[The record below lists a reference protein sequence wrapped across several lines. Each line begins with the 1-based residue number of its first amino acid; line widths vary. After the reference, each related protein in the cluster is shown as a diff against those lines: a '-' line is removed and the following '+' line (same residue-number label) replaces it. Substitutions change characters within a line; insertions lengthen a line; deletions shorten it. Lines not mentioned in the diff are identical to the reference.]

1 MSMKVLVPIDGSRHS
16 TEGLRVAAHF
26 AKTNKAR
33 ISIVNVIAS
42 VADVDLELSASD
54 RDRLLESLKRRGEDL
69 LSKAKDQM
77 KSHGVTDISTIL
89 VTGDSPAQEI
99 VAYAE
104 KEKVDLIVIGS
115 KGKSA
120 TARFL
125 LGSVASKVVKYS
137 HCCVYVVKE
146 PCWT

>member
-1 MSMKVLVPIDGSRHS
+1 MKVLVPIDGSKHS

-26 AKTNKAR
+26 AKTNKAK
-33 ISIVNVIAS
+33 IFILNVIPS
-42 VADVDLELSASD
+42 VADVDLELTASE
-54 RDRLLESLKRRGEDL
+54 RDRLLQSLKHRGEDL
-69 LSKAKDQM
+69 LAKAKDQM
-77 KSHGVTDISTIL
+77 KTHGVTDINTVL
-89 VTGDSPAQEI
+89 ATADSPAQEI
-99 VAYAE
+99 VSFAE
-104 KEKVDLIVIGS
+104 KEKIDLIVIGS

-146 PCWT
+146 PCWV

>member
-1 MSMKVLVPIDGSRHS
+1 MNVLVPIDGSKHS
-16 TEGLRVAAHF
+16 SEGLRVASYF
-26 AKTNKAR
+26 AKSNKAR
-33 ISIVNVIAS
+33 IFIVNVIPS
-42 VADVDLELSASD
+42 VADIDLELSASE
-54 RDRLLESLKRRGEDL
+54 RNRLLESLKRRGEDL
-69 LSKAKDQM
+69 LAKAKFQM
-77 KSHGVTDISTIL
+77 ATSGVNDISTVL

-104 KEKVDLIVIGS
+104 KEKADLIVIGS

-125 LGSVASKVVKYS
+125 LGSVASTVVKYS

-146 PCWT
+146 PCWA

>member
-1 MSMKVLVPIDGSRHS
+1 MKVLVPIDGSKHS

-26 AKTNKAR
+26 AKTNKAK
-33 ISIVNVIAS
+33 IFIINVIPS
-42 VADVDLELSASD
+42 VADIDLELSASE
-54 RDRLLESLKRRGEDL
+54 RDKLLESLKRRGEDL
-69 LSKAKDQM
+69 LAKAKDQM
-77 KSHGVTDISTIL
+77 KVNGVTDINTVL

-99 VAYAE
+99 VAFAE
-104 KEKVDLIVIGS
+104 KEKTDLIVIGS

-146 PCWT
+146 PCWA

>member
-1 MSMKVLVPIDGSRHS
+1 MKVLVPIDGSKHS
-16 TEGLRVAAHF
+16 TEGLRVASHF
-26 AKTNKAR
+26 AKANKAK
-33 ISIVNVIAS
+33 IFILNVIPS
-42 VADVDLELSASD
+42 VADVDLELSASE

-69 LSKAKDQM
+69 LTRAKDQM
-77 KSHGVTDISTIL
+77 KGLGAADINTVL
-89 VTGDSPAQEI
+89 ATGDSPAQEI
-99 VAYAE
+99 VSFAE
-104 KEKVDLIVIGS
+104 KEKIDLIVIGS

-146 PCWT
+146 PCWA

>member
-1 MSMKVLVPIDGSRHS
+1 MKVLVPIDGSKHS
-16 TEGLRVAAHF
+16 TEGLRVASHF

-33 ISIVNVIAS
+33 ITILNVIAS
-42 VADVDLELSASD
+42 VADVDLELSASE
-54 RDRLLESLKRRGEDL
+54 RDKLLESLKRRGEDL
-69 LSKAKDQM
+69 LAKAKDQM
-77 KSHGVTDISTIL
+77 KAHGVIDISTVL

-99 VAYAE
+99 VTFAE
-104 KEKVDLIVIGS
+104 KEKIDLIVIGS

-146 PCWT
+146 PCWV

>member
-1 MSMKVLVPIDGSRHS
+1 MKVLVPIDGSKHS
-16 TEGLRVAAHF
+16 TEGLRVASHF
-26 AKTNKAR
+26 AKTNKAK
-33 ISIVNVIAS
+33 IFILNVIPS

-69 LSKAKDQM
+69 LAKAKDLM
-77 KSHGVTDISTIL
+77 KTSGVTDINTVL
-89 VTGDSPAQEI
+89 VTGDSPAHEI
-99 VAYAE
+99 VSFAE
-104 KEKVDLIVIGS
+104 KEKIDLVVIGS

-146 PCWT
+146 PCWA

>member
-1 MSMKVLVPIDGSRHS
+1 MNVLVPIDGSKHA
-16 TEGLRVAAHF
+16 TEGLRVASHF

-33 ISIVNVIAS
+33 ISILNVIAS
-42 VADVDLELSASD
+42 VADVDLELSASE
-54 RDRLLESLKRRGEDL
+54 RDRLHESLKRRGEDL
-69 LSKAKDQM
+69 LAKAIDQM
-77 KSHGVTDISTIL
+77 KAHGVTDISSVL
-89 VTGDSPAQEI
+89 VTGDSPANEI
-99 VAYAE
+99 VTFAE
-104 KEKVDLIVIGS
+104 KEKTDLIVIGS

-146 PCWT
+146 PCWI

>member
-1 MSMKVLVPIDGSRHS
+1 MKVLVPIDGSKHS
-16 TEGLRVAAHF
+16 TEGLRVASHF
-26 AKTNKAR
+26 AKANKAK
-33 ISIVNVIAS
+33 IFILNVIPS

-69 LSKAKDQM
+69 LAKAKDQM
-77 KSHGVTDISTIL
+77 KSLGVTDINTVL
-89 VTGDSPAQEI
+89 VTGDSPAHEI
-99 VAYAE
+99 VSFAE
-104 KEKVDLIVIGS
+104 KDKTDLIVIGS

>member
-1 MSMKVLVPIDGSRHS
+1 MNVLVPIDGSKHS
-16 TEGLRVAAHF
+16 SEGLRVASHF
-26 AKTNKAR
+26 AKSNKAR
-33 ISIVNVIAS
+33 IFIVNVIPS
-42 VADVDLELSASD
+42 VADIDLELSASE

-69 LSKAKDQM
+69 LAKAKFQM
-77 KSHGVTDISTIL
+77 ATNGVNDINTVL

-104 KEKVDLIVIGS
+104 KEKADLIVIGS

-146 PCWT
+146 PCWA

>member
-1 MSMKVLVPIDGSRHS
+1 MKVLVPIDGSKHS

-26 AKTNKAR
+26 AKTNKAK
-33 ISIVNVIAS
+33 IFILNAMPS
-42 VADVDLELSASD
+42 VADIDLELSASE
-54 RDRLLESLKRRGEDL
+54 RDKLLESLKRRGEDL
-69 LSKAKDQM
+69 LGKAKEQM
-77 KSHGVTDISTIL
+77 RSQGVTDINTVL
-89 VTGDSPAQEI
+89 ATADSPAQEI
-99 VAYAE
+99 VALAE
-104 KEKVDLIVIGS
+104 KEKIDLIVIGS

-146 PCWT
+146 PCWA

>member
-1 MSMKVLVPIDGSRHS
+1 M
-16 TEGLRVAAHF
+16 A
-26 AKTNKAR
+26 TNG
-33 ISIVNVIAS
+33 VN
-42 VADVDLELSASD
+42 
-54 RDRLLESLKRRGEDL
+54 
-69 LSKAKDQM
+69 
-77 KSHGVTDISTIL
+77 DINTAL

-104 KEKVDLIVIGS
+104 KEKADLIVIGS

-137 HCCVYVVKE
+137 HCCVYVAKE
-146 PCWT
+146 PCWA

>member
-1 MSMKVLVPIDGSRHS
+1 MKVLVPIDGSKHS
-16 TEGLRVAAHF
+16 TEGLRVASHF
-26 AKTNKAR
+26 AKTNKAK
-33 ISIVNVIAS
+33 IFILNVVPS
-42 VADVDLELSASD
+42 VADVDLELSASE
-54 RDRLLESLKRRGEDL
+54 RDKLLESLKRRGEDL
-69 LSKAKDQM
+69 LAKAKDQM
-77 KSHGVTDISTIL
+77 KAHGVADINTVL

-99 VAYAE
+99 VAFGE
-104 KEKVDLIVIGS
+104 KEKTDLIVIGS

-146 PCWT
+146 PCWA

>member
-1 MSMKVLVPIDGSRHS
+1 MNVLVPIDGSKHS
-16 TEGLRVAAHF
+16 SEGLRVASHF
-26 AKTNKAR
+26 AKSNKAR
-33 ISIVNVIAS
+33 IFIVNVIPS
-42 VADVDLELSASD
+42 VADIDLELSASE
-54 RDRLLESLKRRGEDL
+54 RNKLLESLRRRGEDL
-69 LSKAKDQM
+69 LAKAKFQM
-77 KSHGVTDISTIL
+77 ATNGVNDINTAL

-104 KEKVDLIVIGS
+104 KEKADLIVIGS

-137 HCCVYVVKE
+137 HCCVYVAKE
-146 PCWT
+146 PCWA

>member
-1 MSMKVLVPIDGSRHS
+1 MKVLVPIDGSKHS

-26 AKTNKAR
+26 AKTNKAK
-33 ISIVNVIAS
+33 IFILNVIAS

-69 LSKAKDQM
+69 LAKAKDQM
-77 KSHGVTDISTIL
+77 KTHGVTDISTIL

-99 VAYAE
+99 VAFAE
-104 KEKVDLIVIGS
+104 KEKIDLIVIGS

-146 PCWT
+146 PCWA

>member
-1 MSMKVLVPIDGSRHS
+1 MKVLVPIDGSKHS
-16 TEGLRVAAHF
+16 TEGLRVASHF
-26 AKTNKAR
+26 AKANKAK
-33 ISIVNVIAS
+33 IFILTVIPS
-42 VADVDLELSASD
+42 VADIDLELSASD

-69 LSKAKDQM
+69 LAKAKDQM
-77 KSHGVTDISTIL
+77 KTLGVADINSVLATA
-89 VTGDSPAQEI
+89 DSPAQEI
-99 VAYAE
+99 VSFAE
-104 KEKVDLIVIGS
+104 KEKIDLIVIGS

-146 PCWT
+146 PCWA

>member
-1 MSMKVLVPIDGSRHS
+1 MKVLVPIDGSKHS
-16 TEGLRVAAHF
+16 TEGLRVASHF
-26 AKTNKAR
+26 AKTNKAK
-33 ISIVNVIAS
+33 IFILNVIPS

-69 LSKAKDQM
+69 LTKAKDQM
-77 KSHGVTDISTIL
+77 KSLGVTDINTVL
-89 VTGDSPAQEI
+89 VTGDSPAHEI
-99 VAYAE
+99 VSFAE
-104 KEKVDLIVIGS
+104 KEKTDLIVIGS

-146 PCWT
+146 PCWA

>member
-1 MSMKVLVPIDGSRHS
+1 MKVLVPIDGSKHS
-16 TEGLRVAAHF
+16 TEGLRVASHF
-26 AKTNKAR
+26 AKTNKAK
-33 ISIVNVIAS
+33 ITILNAIAS

-69 LSKAKDQM
+69 LAKAKDQM
-77 KSHGVTDISTIL
+77 KAHGIADISTVL

-99 VAYAE
+99 VAFAE
-104 KEKVDLIVIGS
+104 KEKIDLIVIGS

-146 PCWT
+146 PCWV

>member
-1 MSMKVLVPIDGSRHS
+1 MKLLVPIDGSRHS

-26 AKTNKAR
+26 AKTNKAK
-33 ISIVNVIAS
+33 IYILSAVAS

-69 LSKAKDQM
+69 LAKARDQM
-77 KSHGVTDISTIL
+77 KSHGAADINTVL
-89 VTGDSPAQEI
+89 VAGDSPAQEI
-99 VAYAE
+99 VAFAE
-104 KEKVDLIVIGS
+104 KEKIDLIVIGS

-146 PCWT
+146 PCWA

>member
-1 MSMKVLVPIDGSRHS
+1 MNVLVPIDGSKHS
-16 TEGLRVAAHF
+16 AEGLRVASHF
-26 AKTNKAR
+26 AKSNKAR
-33 ISIVNVIAS
+33 IFIVNVIPS
-42 VADVDLELSASD
+42 VADIDLELSASE

-69 LSKAKDQM
+69 LARAKDQM
-77 KSHGVTDISTIL
+77 RTNGVSDINTVL
-89 VTGDSPAQEI
+89 VAGDSPAQEI
-99 VAYAE
+99 VACAE
-104 KEKVDLIVIGS
+104 KEKADLIVIGS

-146 PCWT
+146 PCWA

>member
-1 MSMKVLVPIDGSRHS
+1 MNVLVPIDGSKHS
-16 TEGLRVAAHF
+16 SEGLRVASHF

-33 ISIVNVIAS
+33 IFIVNVIPS
-42 VADVDLELSASD
+42 VADIDLELSASD
-54 RDRLLESLKRRGEDL
+54 RNKLLESLKRRGEDFL
-69 LSKAKDQM
+69 AKAKDQM
-77 KSHGVTDISTIL
+77 KSHGVTDINTVLSTA
-89 VTGDSPAQEI
+89 DSPAQEI
-99 VAYAE
+99 VSFAE
-104 KEKVDLIVIGS
+104 KEKIDLIVIGS

-146 PCWT
+146 PCWA

>member
-1 MSMKVLVPIDGSRHS
+1 MKVLVPIDGSKHS

-26 AKTNKAR
+26 AKTNKAK
-33 ISIVNVIAS
+33 IFILNVIPS
-42 VADVDLELSASD
+42 VADVDLELTASE
-54 RDRLLESLKRRGEDL
+54 RDRLLQSLKRRGEDL
-69 LSKAKDQM
+69 LAKAKDQM
-77 KSHGVTDISTIL
+77 KTHGVTDINTVL
-89 VTGDSPAQEI
+89 ATADSPAQEI
-99 VAYAE
+99 VSFAE
-104 KEKVDLIVIGS
+104 KEKIDLIVIGS

-146 PCWT
+146 PCWA

>member
-1 MSMKVLVPIDGSRHS
+1 MKLLVPIDGSKHS
-16 TEGLRVAAHF
+16 MEGLRVASHF
-26 AKTNKAR
+26 AKSNKAK
-33 ISIVNVIAS
+33 IFILNVIPS
-42 VADVDLELSASD
+42 VADVDLELSASE

-69 LSKAKDQM
+69 LAKAKDQM
-77 KSHGVTDISTIL
+77 KTHGVADINTVL
-89 VTGDSPAQEI
+89 ATADSPAHEI
-99 VAYAE
+99 VSFAE
-104 KEKVDLIVIGS
+104 KEKIDLIVIGS

-146 PCWT
+146 PCWV

>member
-1 MSMKVLVPIDGSRHS
+1 MKVLVPIDGSKHS

-26 AKTNKAR
+26 AKTNKAK
-33 ISIVNVIAS
+33 IFILNVSPS
-42 VADVDLELSASD
+42 VADVDLELTASE
-54 RDRLLESLKRRGEDL
+54 RDRLLQSLKRRGEDL
-69 LSKAKDQM
+69 LAKAKDQM
-77 KSHGVTDISTIL
+77 KTHGVTDINTVL
-89 VTGDSPAQEI
+89 ATADSPAQEI
-99 VAYAE
+99 VSFAE
-104 KEKVDLIVIGS
+104 KEKIDLIVIGS

-146 PCWT
+146 PCWV

>member
-1 MSMKVLVPIDGSRHS
+1 MNVLVPIDGSKHS
-16 TEGLRVAAHF
+16 SEGLRVASHF
-26 AKTNKAR
+26 AKANKAK
-33 ISIVNVIAS
+33 IFIVNVIPS
-42 VADVDLELSASD
+42 VADVDLELSASE

-69 LSKAKDQM
+69 LAKAKDQM
-77 KSHGVTDISTIL
+77 RTNGVNDINTVL
-89 VTGDSPAQEI
+89 VSGDSPAQEI

-104 KEKVDLIVIGS
+104 KEKADIIVIGS

-146 PCWT
+146 PCWA

>member
-1 MSMKVLVPIDGSRHS
+1 MKVLVPIDGSKHS
-16 TEGLRVAAHF
+16 TEGLRVASHF
-26 AKTNKAR
+26 AKANKAK
-33 ISIVNVIAS
+33 IFILTVIPS
-42 VADVDLELSASD
+42 VADIDLELSASD

-69 LSKAKDQM
+69 LAKAKDQM
-77 KSHGVTDISTIL
+77 KTHGVTDINTVL
-89 VTGDSPAQEI
+89 ATADSPAQEI
-99 VAYAE
+99 VSFAE
-104 KEKVDLIVIGS
+104 KEKIDLIVIGS

-146 PCWT
+146 PCWA

>member
-1 MSMKVLVPIDGSRHS
+1 MKVLVPIDGSKHS
-16 TEGLRVAAHF
+16 TEGLRVASHF
-26 AKTNKAR
+26 AKTNKAK
-33 ISIVNVIAS
+33 ITILNVIAS
-42 VADVDLELSASD
+42 VADVDLELSASE
-54 RDRLLESLKRRGEDL
+54 RNKLLESLKRRGEDL
-69 LSKAKDQM
+69 LAKAKDQM
-77 KSHGVTDISTIL
+77 KAHGVIDISTVL

-99 VAYAE
+99 VTFAE
-104 KEKVDLIVIGS
+104 KEKIDLIVIGS

-146 PCWT
+146 PCWV

>member
-1 MSMKVLVPIDGSRHS
+1 MKVLVPIDGSKHS

-26 AKTNKAR
+26 AKTNKAK
-33 ISIVNVIAS
+33 IFIINVIPS
-42 VADVDLELSASD
+42 VADIDLELSASE
-54 RDRLLESLKRRGEDL
+54 RDKLLESLKRRGEDL
-69 LSKAKDQM
+69 LAKAKDQM
-77 KSHGVTDISTIL
+77 KVNGVTDINTVL

-99 VAYAE
+99 VAFAE
-104 KEKVDLIVIGS
+104 KEKTDLIVIGS

-137 HCCVYVVKE
+137 HCCVYVAKE
-146 PCWT
+146 PCWA

>member
-1 MSMKVLVPIDGSRHS
+1 MKVLVPIDGSKHS
-16 TEGLRVAAHF
+16 TEGLRVASHF

-33 ISIVNVIAS
+33 ITILNVIAS
-42 VADVDLELSASD
+42 VADVDLELSASE
-54 RDRLLESLKRRGEDL
+54 RDKLLESLKRRGEDL
-69 LSKAKDQM
+69 LAKAKDQM
-77 KSHGVTDISTIL
+77 KAHGVIDLSTVL

-99 VAYAE
+99 VTFAE
-104 KEKVDLIVIGS
+104 KEKIDLIVIGS

-146 PCWT
+146 PCWV

>member
-1 MSMKVLVPIDGSRHS
+1 MNVLVPIDGSKHS
-16 TEGLRVAAHF
+16 SEGLRVASHF
-26 AKTNKAR
+26 AKSNKAR
-33 ISIVNVIAS
+33 IFIVNVIPS
-42 VADVDLELSASD
+42 VADIDLELSASE

-69 LSKAKDQM
+69 LARARDQM
-77 KSHGVTDISTIL
+77 RTTGVSDISTVL
-89 VTGDSPAQEI
+89 VAGDSPAQEI

-104 KEKVDLIVIGS
+104 KEKADLIVIGS

-146 PCWT
+146 PCWA

>member
-1 MSMKVLVPIDGSRHS
+1 MKVLVPIDGSKHS
-16 TEGLRVAAHF
+16 TEGLRVASHF
-26 AKTNKAR
+26 AKTNKAK
-33 ISIVNVIAS
+33 ISILNVIAS

-69 LSKAKDQM
+69 LAKAKDQM
-77 KSHGVTDISTIL
+77 KTHGVTDISTVL

-99 VAYAE
+99 VAFAE
-104 KEKVDLIVIGS
+104 KEKIDLIVIGS

-146 PCWT
+146 PCWA

>member
-1 MSMKVLVPIDGSRHS
+1 MKVLVPIDGSKHS
-16 TEGLRVAAHF
+16 TEGLRVASHF

-33 ISIVNVIAS
+33 ITILNVIAS
-42 VADVDLELSASD
+42 VADVDLELSASE
-54 RDRLLESLKRRGEDL
+54 RDKLLESLKRRGEDL
-69 LSKAKDQM
+69 LAKAKDQM
-77 KSHGVTDISTIL
+77 KAHGVIDLSTVL

-99 VAYAE
+99 VTFAE
-104 KEKVDLIVIGS
+104 KEKIDLIVIGS

-137 HCCVYVVKE
+137 HCCVYAVQE
-146 PCWT
+146 PCWV